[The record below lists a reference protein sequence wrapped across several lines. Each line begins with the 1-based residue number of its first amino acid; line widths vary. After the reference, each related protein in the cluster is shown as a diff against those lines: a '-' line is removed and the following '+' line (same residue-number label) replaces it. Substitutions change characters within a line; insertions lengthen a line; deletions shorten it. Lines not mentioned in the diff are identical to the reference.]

1 MTIPVIQTWAEF
13 RIIGLE
19 AIKRATV
26 FFTQYDDE
34 GTLYNL
40 QSGPGFNF
48 DDATFQ
54 TRKDAAAI
62 FTGLEWV
69 GHSDDEPVFAGLEQ
83 SITVGFI
90 DENTAIDFEHISLV
104 FDFEGPNPS
113 RDAQRISYSGLNNTF
128 WSESSYIHLL
138 PSSSMRETTNESGL
152 PWIIV
157 TYDFVF
163 AWDWP
168 DEEMG
173 DLALLFK
180 ERGSMEDSEL
190 LILEHTFRVENDFTL
205 SPTDYIVEDISEPRT
220 GPVADG
226 TRVRKDD
233 RLAFSGR
240 VVYEGSNVPAPRRW
254 YSGRGL

>member
-1 MTIPVIQTWAEF
+1 
-13 RIIGLE
+13 
-19 AIKRATV
+19 
-26 FFTQYDDE
+26 
-34 GTLYNL
+34 
-40 QSGPGFNF
+40 
-48 DDATFQ
+48 
-54 TRKDAAAI
+54 
-62 FTGLEWV
+62 
-69 GHSDDEPVFAGLEQ
+69 
-83 SITVGFI
+83 
-90 DENTAIDFEHISLV
+90 
-104 FDFEGPNPS
+104 
-113 RDAQRISYSGLNNTF
+113 
-128 WSESSYIHLL
+128 
-138 PSSSMRETTNESGL
+138 MRETTNESGL

-180 ERGSMEDSEL
+180 ERGSPEDKQL

-205 SPTDYIVEDISEPRT
+205 SPTDYSVEDVSEPRT

-240 VVYEGSNVPAPRRW
+240 VVYEGSNVPAPRDVGILVEVFDGEKLWSDGSLTSDGEYLICLLYTSPSPRD
-254 YSGRGL
+254 

>member
-1 MTIPVIQTWAEF
+1 M
-13 RIIGLE
+13 
-19 AIKRATV
+19 
-26 FFTQYDDE
+26 
-34 GTLYNL
+34 
-40 QSGPGFNF
+40 
-48 DDATFQ
+48 
-54 TRKDAAAI
+54 
-62 FTGLEWV
+62 
-69 GHSDDEPVFAGLEQ
+69 VFAGLEQ
-83 SITVGFI
+83 SITGALSMQI
-90 DENTAIDFEHISLV
+90 QQSTLNTSRLFLISR
-104 FDFEGPNPS
+104 DRNPN

-128 WSESSYIHLL
+128 WSESTYIHLL
-138 PSSSMRETTNESGL
+138 PTSTMRETTNESGL

-173 DLALLFK
+173 DLALLFDK
-180 ERGSMEDSEL
+180 LGSPEDKQL

-205 SPTDYIVEDISEPRT
+205 SPTDYSVEDVSEPRT

-240 VVYEGSNVPAPRRW
+240 VVYEGSNVPAPRDVGVLVEVFDGEKLWSDGSLTSDGSISSRSLW
-254 YSGRGL
+254 TQQRPCSHHQHGPV